1 MNKFLP
7 LTSIMILLFSV
18 LLSAQENTATPP
30 GLGDPGVLKA
40 IDIDNVADDH
50 ATIISGRDAG
60 LQLIVT
66 GAYDSGQQ
74 RDLTRD
80 VVYSSAPTGLVEISS
95 NGYVSPIAEGD
106 VVVTAKTDGNFTA
119 TVSIQ
124 VTDIVKDLSVNF
136 PNEITPV
143 FTKFGCNGG
152 GCHGKSSGQ
161 NGFRLSLLGFE
172 PDEDYEFLVKEG
184 RGRRVFPAAPERSL
198 LLQKAIG
205 MVPHGGGARLA
216 GDSPQY
222 RLLSR
227 WIEQGM
233 PYGSP
238 EDPTVTR
245 IVVLPE
251 ERLMQRNGEQQISVF
266 AHYSDGSI
274 RDVTRTTAFDSNSTE
289 MAEVSET
296 GLVTTSQLT
305 GSVAVMARYQ
315 GTVGVY
321 RATIPLG
328 IKVDQLPKNNNFVD
342 ELVFKKLVHE

>member
-7 LTSIMILLFSV
+7 LTSILILSFSILLT
-18 LLSAQENTATPP
+18 AQEDKTTPP
-30 GLGDPGVLKA
+30 GLGDPGLLQS
-40 IDIDNVADDH
+40 IDIDNVAENET
-50 ATIISGRDAG
+50 TIISGRDAG

-80 VVYSSAPTGLVEISS
+80 VVYSGVPAGLVDISS
-95 NGYVSPIAEGD
+95 SGFVSPVSEGA
-106 VVVTAKTDGNFTA
+106 VVITAKSDGKFVT

-124 VTDIVKDLSVNF
+124 VTDIVTDLAVNF
-136 PNEITPV
+136 PNEISPV

-172 PDEDYEFLVKEG
+172 PDEDYEYLVKEG
-184 RGRRVFPAAPERSL
+184 RGRRIFPAAPQRSL

-205 MVPHGGGARLA
+205 VVPHGGGARLSE
-216 GDSPQY
+216 DSPSY

-233 PYGSP
+233 PYGQP
-238 EDPTVTR
+238 EDATVTS
-245 IVVLPE
+245 IIVLPE

-266 AHYSDGSI
+266 ANYSDGTI

-289 MAEVSET
+289 MAEVNQT

-305 GSVAVMARYQ
+305 G
-315 GTVGVY
+315 
-321 RATIPLG
+321 
-328 IKVDQLPKNNNFVD
+328 
-342 ELVFKKLVHE
+342 

>member
-7 LTSIMILLFSV
+7 LTSCLLLSFSV
-18 LLSAQENTATPP
+18 LLTAQEDKATPP
-30 GLGDPGVLKA
+30 GLGDPGALQS
-40 IDIDNVADDH
+40 IDIDNVDDNQT
-50 ATIISGRDAG
+50 TIISGRDAG
-60 LQLIVT
+60 LQVIVT
-66 GAYDSGQQ
+66 GNYDSGQH

-80 VVYSSAPTGLVEISS
+80 VVYSSAPTGFVEVSS
-95 NGYVSPIAEGD
+95 SGFVSPIAEGA
-106 VVVTAKTDGNFTA
+106 VVITAKFDGKLST

-124 VTDIVKDLSVNF
+124 VTNIVKDLAVNF
-136 PNEITPV
+136 PNEVTPV

-172 PDEDYEFLVKEG
+172 PEEDYEFLVKEG

-198 LLQKAIG
+198 LLQKAVG
-205 MVPHGGGARLA
+205 VVPHGGGARLS
-216 GDSPQY
+216 GDSPSY

-233 PYGSP
+233 PYGQP

-251 ERLMQRNGEQQISVF
+251 ERLMQRDGAQQISVF
-266 AHYSDGSI
+266 AYFSDGSM

-289 MAEVSET
+289 MAEVNET

-315 GTVGVY
+315 GHVGAQRY
-321 RATIPLG
+321 RWVS
-328 IKVDQLPKNNNFVD
+328 K
-342 ELVFKKLVHE
+342 